1 MKHYTITVNG
11 NTYQVTVEE
20 NTAGV
25 PSVSAVVPAAAPAPA
40 PAAPAPAPAAAP
52 PAPMPAAEA
61 GGTPVEAPMSGKIL
75 DIVTSV
81 GAQVERGQ
89 VLFVLE
95 AMKMENEI
103 VASVSGTVASIQCNK
118 GDAVE
123 SGALLATIR

>member
-40 PAAPAPAPAAAP
+40 PAPAAAP

-61 GGTPVEAPMSGKIL
+61 GGTPVEAPMSGRIL